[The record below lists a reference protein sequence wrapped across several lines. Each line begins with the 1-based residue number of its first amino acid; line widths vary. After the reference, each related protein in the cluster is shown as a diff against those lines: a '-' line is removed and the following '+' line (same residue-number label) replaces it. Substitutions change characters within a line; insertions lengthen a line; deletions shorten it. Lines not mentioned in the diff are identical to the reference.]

1 MKHAQQDKIPTVQ
14 IIKKSR
20 ELQGAGDTDKREELI
35 KSAEDSLVGVVREF
49 DRAFEILEKYPKTV
63 SIFGSARLTEE
74 NPSYVDARNVAGILA
89 DQGFAVVTGGGGG
102 IMEAANRGAFEAG
115 GGSIGL
121 NIILP
126 NEQKL
131 NEYTTD
137 NFAFEHFFA
146 RKVALTLEASAY
158 VFFAGGYGTL
168 DELFEITTLIQT
180 GDIDRRPII
189 LFGSEF
195 WGPLLDFIKN
205 TLVDK
210 FQTISNEDN
219 DLFIVIDEYEQ
230 IISLLLK

>member
-1 MKHAQQDKIPTVQ
+1 MKNVTPEKLPTVQ
-14 IIKKSR
+14 MIKMSR
-20 ELQGAGDTDKREELI
+20 ELQGAGEIAKREELI
-35 KSAEDSLVGVVREF
+35 KDAEDSLVGVVREF

-63 SIFGSARLTEE
+63 SVFGSARLTEE
-74 NPSYVDARNVAGILA
+74 NPAYIDARKLAGILA
-89 DQGFAVVTGGGGG
+89 SHGFAVVTGGGGG

-126 NEQKL
+126 HEQKL
-131 NEYTTD
+131 NRYTTD
-137 NFAFEHFFA
+137 SFAFEHFFA
-146 RKVALTLEASAY
+146 RKVALTLQASAY

-168 DELFEITTLIQT
+168 DELFEIITLIQT

-205 TLVDK
+205 TLRDK
-210 FQTISNEDN
+210 YQTISDN
-219 DLFIVIDEYEQ
+219 DDELFSVINDCEQ
-230 IISLLLK
+230 IIPLL

>member
-1 MKHAQQDKIPTVQ
+1 M
-14 IIKKSR
+14 
-20 ELQGAGDTDKREELI
+20 

-74 NPSYVDARNVAGILA
+74 NPSYIDARNVAGILA